1 MVDREIYIVC
11 NRDDVGSID
20 TLHEAWENYAKAL
33 SRTEYIATLD
43 ARDTRKNVPSKT
55 TRVHN
60 AREGYYL
67 VQKSTVMVPGCEP
80 KWVTLR
86 VYMVHKLQLKGTVVE
101 RLANLVADGE
111 A

>member
-1 MVDREIYIVC
+1 
-11 NRDDVGSID
+11 
-20 TLHEAWENYAKAL
+20 
-33 SRTEYIATLD
+33 
-43 ARDTRKNVPSKT
+43 
-55 TRVHN
+55 
-60 AREGYYL
+60 
-67 VQKSTVMVPGCEP
+67 MVPGCEP